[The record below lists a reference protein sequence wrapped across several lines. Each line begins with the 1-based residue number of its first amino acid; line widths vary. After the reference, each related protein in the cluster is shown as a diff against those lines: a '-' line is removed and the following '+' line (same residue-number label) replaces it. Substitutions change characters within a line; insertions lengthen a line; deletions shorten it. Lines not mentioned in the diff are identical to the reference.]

1 MNIQT
6 MHIQTVKNRLDG
18 MYDVVFVGDIIV
30 YPVPNDP
37 SNRHC
42 QEVQEW
48 IAEGNIPGAADA
60 LPDPTWQE
68 KRQADIAGGG
78 YGAWTEQLEII
89 GEQGITAFQDHI
101 AAVKLAHP
109 KP

>member
-1 MNIQT
+1 

-60 LPDPTWQE
+60 FPDPTWVQ

-78 YGAWTEQLEII
+78 YGAWTRDYVEYLAWVAE
-89 GEQGITAFQDHI
+89 GNTADPEPTN
-101 AAVKLAHP
+101 A
-109 KP
+109 